1 MFCCF
6 KKDKVPPVRKDIV
19 RTFFN
24 KYFVP
29 FALRKS
35 TKILVVTITGLLIVV
50 GSFSCVKLLRGLNQN
65 VTLVVGSDIYDYFE
79 TLYIYGMAGPPAYVV
94 FNNVNYTSQ
103 ANLDEMELINAELSA
118 LNNTI
123 QSPIYSWVSPF
134 QNYITA
140 GVWKDDCKSEE
151 VMGLSFDE
159 QMRKFVTIEIDSDCC

>member
-1 MFCCF
+1 M
-6 KKDKVPPVRKDIV
+6 
-19 RTFFN
+19 
-24 KYFVP
+24 
-29 FALRKS
+29 
-35 TKILVVTITGLLIVV
+35 
-50 GSFSCVKLLRGLNQN
+50 
-65 VTLVVGSDIYDYFE
+65 GSDIYDYFE

-159 QMRKFVTIEIDSDCC
+159 QMRKFVTIEIDSDCCQKYGICGEQYSLDIVFNDQGKVSTTRFRFMH